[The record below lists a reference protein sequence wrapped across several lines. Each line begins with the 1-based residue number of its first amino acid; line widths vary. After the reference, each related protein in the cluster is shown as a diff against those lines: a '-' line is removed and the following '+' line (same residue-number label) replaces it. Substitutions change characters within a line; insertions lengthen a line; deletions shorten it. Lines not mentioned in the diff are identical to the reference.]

1 MDTSVLS
8 TYPSLFINEAFYA
21 YSILF
26 MITNNFYYSGIIH
39 FISPVPVRLFSLSF
53 IIASS
58 ILHAQSRDQDT
69 LSSVVQTVEI
79 IGRKSKDYTSDYS
92 FAATKI
98 AMRNKDLPLTLN
110 TVTKELITDR
120 QAFQLGDVMK
130 NVNGVSPSSYYNQYN
145 IRGIS
150 QNEEGQII
158 NGMRTRQYY
167 FLQPMTSNI
176 ERVEVFKGPASI
188 TMSSVDPGGTINMVT
203 KKPLSIPRHEVSLS
217 GGSFDTYRV
226 STDLTG
232 PLNKS
237 KTLLYRFNGAYQNAQ
252 SFRDH
257 VKNSGILISPSLT
270 FIPNEKTSVNVE
282 MIFNDL
288 YGNLDRGQP
297 IFGAVAGKTDLKST
311 PRTLNL
317 GAPDDFFKTRDLIIM
332 GSLTHHFNKFVSF
345 NASYMKQYWRENLQE
360 HRTTNSFVPD
370 MDNKPVSNLA
380 MMQFVQRKQKWAVD
394 NINAYFNFNFKTGS
408 VQHQGLIGYDSQ
420 IWEKRKGGQQN
431 AARGFLLKDGSVV
444 SSYNP
449 ANAANYQTVNYN
461 GILIPKPNVN
471 PFDLSPGATNHQGVD
486 FNILNIV
493 TPLPAALTTTH
504 AAYIQHLFTWKKFKI
519 LSGIRQE
526 WFQDTTNFKEPNKS
540 SFQNNK
546 LLYRFGIT
554 YSLTDNINVYG
565 TYLTGYQPQSNTV
578 TLMPNTSS
586 LTGPESAA
594 RFKPLTSDLKEIGV
608 KAKLFGKIAMNI
620 AVYEINQRNILINA
634 NNPAEPDELI
644 QRGAD
649 RSRGFEAEFTGHIL
663 PQWHVYGGY
672 SYIDAKIL
680 EDTNI
685 NLVGKRKENTSK
697 NSINLW
703 TRYNFSAIPAIK
715 DFGIGFGMLHQSSK
729 VPWFTRSFELPAYTT
744 MDAALYYAPAQSNF
758 QLALNINNIT
768 NKTYWI
774 GAQNYLRLFP
784 GAPINYVLTTTYKF

>member
-1 MDTSVLS
+1 
-8 TYPSLFINEAFYA
+8 
-21 YSILF
+21 
-26 MITNNFYYSGIIH
+26 MITSNFNYLGIIH
-39 FISPVPVRLFSLSF
+39 CISPNSAKLLSLSF
-53 IIASS
+53 VTASS
-58 ILHAQSRDQDT
+58 FLHAQSHSEDS
-69 LSSVVQTVEI
+69 LSTVVQTVEI

-98 AMRNKDLPLTLN
+98 AMKNKDLPLTLN

-130 NVNGVSPSSYYNQYN
+130 SVNGVSPSSYYNQYN

-176 ERVEVFKGPASI
+176 ERVEIFKGPASI

-203 KKPLSIPRHEVSLS
+203 KKPLPVSRHEITSS

-226 STDLTG
+226 TTDLTG

-237 KTLLYRFNGAYQNAQ
+237 RTLLYRFNGAYQNAR

-257 VKNSGILISPSLT
+257 VKNSGILLSPSIT
-270 FIPNEKTSVNVE
+270 FVPNEKTSVNVE

-297 IFGAVAGKTDLKST
+297 IFGAVAGKTDLNST

-317 GAPDDFFKTRDLIIM
+317 GAPDDFFKTRELIIM
-332 GSLTHHFNKFVSF
+332 GSAAHHFNEAISF

-360 HRTTNSFVPD
+360 HRTTNSFAPD
-370 MDNKPVSNLA
+370 MDNKPVSSLA
-380 MMQFVQRKQKWAVD
+380 MMQFVQRKQNWAVD
-394 NINAYFNFNFKTGS
+394 NINAYFNFKFKTGA
-408 VQHQGLIGYDSQ
+408 VLHQALIGYDSQ

-431 AARGFLLKDGSVV
+431 AARGFLLKNGSVAP
-444 SSYNP
+444 SYKP
-449 ANAANYQTVNYN
+449 ANAADYQTLSYN
-461 GILIPKPNVN
+461 GTLIPKPNVT
-471 PFDLSPGATNHQGVD
+471 PFDLNPGAENYQGND
-486 FNILNIV
+486 YNTLNVI
-493 TPLPAALTTTH
+493 TPLPSALTTTH
-504 AAYIQHLFTWKKFKI
+504 AAYIQYFFTWKKFKV

-526 WFQDTTNFKEPNKS
+526 WFQDITNFKESNES
-540 SFQNNK
+540 SFRNNK

-554 YSLTDNINVYG
+554 YSLTENINIYG
-565 TYLTGYQPQSNTV
+565 TYLTGFQPQSNTV
-578 TLMPNTSS
+578 TLMPNTSN
-586 LTGPESAA
+586 LTGTASAA
-594 RFKPLTSDLKEIGV
+594 RFKPLTSDLKELGM
-608 KAKLFGKIAMNI
+608 KAQLFGKISLNI

-634 NNPAEPDELI
+634 NNPSEPDELV

-649 RSRGFEAEFTGHIL
+649 RSRGFETEISGHLL
-663 PQWHVYGGY
+663 PQWHIYGGY

-680 EDTNI
+680 DDTHPD
-685 NLVGKRKENTSK
+685 LVGKRKENTSK
-697 NSINLW
+697 NSFNIW
-703 TRYNFSAIPAIK
+703 TRYNFSTIELIK
-715 DFGIGFGMLHQSSK
+715 DFGIGAGMLYQSSK
-729 VPWFTRSFELPAYTT
+729 VPWFTRSFELPSYTT
-744 MDAALYYAPAQSNF
+744 IDAALYYTPAKSV
-758 QLALNINNIT
+758 QLAFNLNNIT
-768 NKTYWI
+768 NKVYWI

-784 GAPINYVLTTTYKF
+784 GTPRNYLLTATYKF

>member
-1 MDTSVLS
+1 MK
-8 TYPSLFINEAFYA
+8 
-21 YSILF
+21 
-26 MITNNFYYSGIIH
+26 
-39 FISPVPVRLFSLSF
+39 LFSVSF
-53 IIASS
+53 ITASS
-58 ILHAQSRDQDT
+58 FLCAQSRSEDS
-69 LSSVVQTVEI
+69 LSTVVQTVEV

-98 AMRNKDLPLTLN
+98 AMKNKDLPLTLN

-203 KKPLSIPRHEVSLS
+203 KKPLSNPRHEISLS
-217 GGSFDTYRV
+217 GGSFETYRV
-226 STDLTG
+226 TTDLTG

-237 KTLLYRFNGAYQNAQ
+237 KTLLYRFNGAYQNAH

-257 VKNSGILISPSLT
+257 VKNSGILISPSIT
-270 FIPNEKTSVNVE
+270 FVPNEKTSVNVE

-297 IFGAVAGKTDLKST
+297 IFGAVAGKTDLYST
-311 PRTLNL
+311 PRSLNL
-317 GAPDDFFKTRDLIIM
+317 GAPDDFFKTRELIIM
-332 GSLTHHFNKFVSF
+332 GTVAHHFNQSISF

-370 MDNKPVSNLA
+370 MDNKSVSSLA
-380 MMQFVQRKQKWAVD
+380 MMQFVQRKQNWATD
-394 NINAYFNFNFKTGS
+394 NINAYFNFKFKTGA
-408 VQHQGLIGYDSQ
+408 VLHQALMGYDSQ

-431 AARGFLLKDGSVV
+431 AARGFLLKNGSVA

-449 ANAANYQTVNYN
+449 SKASEYQTVNYN
-461 GILIPKPNVN
+461 GTIIPKPNVT
-471 PFDLSPGATNHQGVD
+471 PFDLNPDAVNYQGTD
-486 FNILNIV
+486 FNTLNVI
-493 TPLPAALTTTH
+493 TPLPSALTTTH

-526 WFQDTTNFKEPNKS
+526 WFQDITNFKETNET
-540 SFQNNK
+540 SFTNNK

-554 YSLTDNINVYG
+554 YSVTDHINVYG

-578 TLMPNTSS
+578 TLMPNTSG
-586 LTGPESAA
+586 LTGSAA
-594 RFKPLTSDLKEIGV
+594 RLKPLTSDLKELGI
-608 KAKLFGKIAMNI
+608 KAQVFDRISMNL

-634 NNPAEPDELI
+634 NNPSEPDELV

-649 RSRGFEAEFTGHIL
+649 RSRGFEAEFSGHIL
-663 PQWHVYGGY
+663 PQWHIYGGY

-680 EDTNI
+680 DDTNLD
-685 NLVGKRKENTSK
+685 LVGKRKENTSK
-697 NSINLW
+697 NSVNIW
-703 TRYNFSAIPAIK
+703 TRYNFSTIEFLK
-715 DFGIGFGMLHQSSK
+715 DFGIGAGMLYQSSK
-729 VPWFTRSFELPAYTT
+729 IPWFTRSFELPAYTT
-744 MDAALYYAPAQSNF
+744 IDAALYYTPAKSV
-758 QLALNINNIT
+758 QLSFNLNNIT
-768 NKTYWI
+768 NKVYWI

-784 GAPINYVLTTTYKF
+784 GTPRNYLLTATYKF

>member
-1 MDTSVLS
+1 MGIFIARTS
-8 TYPSLFINEAFYA
+8 
-21 YSILF
+21 LF
-26 MITNNFYYSGIIH
+26 MITSNFNYWGIIPC
-39 FISPVPVRLFSLSF
+39 IPCNPVKLFSVSF
-53 IIASS
+53 ITASS
-58 ILHAQSRDQDT
+58 FLYAQSRTVDS
-69 LSSVVQTVEI
+69 LSTMVQTVEV
-79 IGRKSKDYTSDYS
+79 IGRKSKSYTSDYS
-92 FAATKI
+92 FAATKT
-98 AMRNKDLPLTLN
+98 AMKNRDIPLTLN

-167 FLQPMTSNI
+167 FLQPMTSNL

-203 KKPLSIPRHEVSLS
+203 KKPLPVSRHEISLS

-226 STDLTG
+226 TTDLTG

-257 VKNSGILISPSLT
+257 VKNSGILISPSIT

-297 IFGAVAGKTDLKST
+297 IFGAVAGKTDLYST

-317 GAPDDFFKTRDLIIM
+317 GAPDDFFKTRDLILM
-332 GSLTHHFNKFVSF
+332 GSLAHHFNRSVSF

-370 MDNKPVSNLA
+370 MNNQPVSSLA
-380 MMQFVQRKQKWAVD
+380 MMQFVQRKQNWAVD
-394 NINAYFNFNFKTGS
+394 NMNAYFNFNFKTGA
-408 VQHQGLIGYDSQ
+408 VEHQTLVGYDGQ
-420 IWEKRKGGQQN
+420 IWEKRSGGQQN
-431 AARGFLLKDGSVV
+431 AARGFLLKDGSVAP
-444 SSYNP
+444 SYKP
-449 ANAANYQTVNYN
+449 ANAADYETFNYN
-461 GILIPKPNVN
+461 GVVLPKPNVT
-471 PFDLSPGATNHQGVD
+471 PFDLNPVAANYQGAD
-486 FNILNIV
+486 FNTLNVV
-493 TPLPAALTTTH
+493 TSLPSALTATH

-526 WFQDTTNFKEPNKS
+526 WFQDTTHFKESNES
-540 SFQNNK
+540 SFRNNK

-554 YSLTDNINVYG
+554 YSLTDQINLYG

-578 TLMPNTSS
+578 TLMPNTSG
-586 LTGPESAA
+586 LTGSAA
-594 RFKPLTSDLKEIGV
+594 RFKPLTSDLKELGI
-608 KAKLFGKIAMNI
+608 KALLFGKISLNM

-649 RSRGFEAEFTGHIL
+649 RSRGFEAEFSGQIL
-663 PQWHVYGGY
+663 PQWHIYGGY

-680 EDTNI
+680 DDTHPDLI
-685 NLVGKRKENTSK
+685 GKRKENTSK
-697 NSINLW
+697 NSVNIW
-703 TRYNFSAIPAIK
+703 TRYNFSSIDFLK
-715 DFGIGFGMLHQSSK
+715 DFGIGAGMLYQSSK

-744 MDAALYYAPAQSNF
+744 IDAALYYSPAKSV
-758 QLALNINNIT
+758 QLAFNLNNIT
-768 NKTYWI
+768 NKIYWI

-784 GAPINYVLTTTYKF
+784 GTPRNYLLTATYKF

>member
-1 MDTSVLS
+1 MGTFTARTS
-8 TYPSLFINEAFYA
+8 
-21 YSILF
+21 LF
-26 MITNNFYYSGIIH
+26 MITSNFNYLGIFH
-39 FISPVPVRLFSLSF
+39 CISLNPVKLFSVSF
-53 IIASS
+53 IISASF
-58 ILHAQSRDQDT
+58 LHAQSSSEDS
-69 LSSVVQTVEI
+69 LSTVVQTVEV

-98 AMRNKDLPLTLN
+98 AMKNKELPLTLN

-120 QAFQLGDVMK
+120 QAFQLGEVMK

-203 KKPLSIPRHEVSLS
+203 KKPLSNPRHEISLS
-217 GGSFDTYRV
+217 GGSFETYRIT
-226 STDLTG
+226 TDLTG

-237 KTLLYRFNGAYQNAQ
+237 KTLLYRFNGAYQNAH

-257 VKNSGILISPSLT
+257 VKNSGILISPSIT
-270 FIPNEKTSVNVE
+270 FVPNEKTSVNVE

-288 YGNLDRGQP
+288 HGNLDRGQP
-297 IFGAVAGKTDLKST
+297 IFGAVAGKTDLYST
-311 PRTLNL
+311 PRSLNL
-317 GAPDDFFKTRDLIIM
+317 GASDDFFKTRELIIM
-332 GSLTHHFNKFVSF
+332 GTVAHHFNQSISF

-370 MDNKPVSNLA
+370 MDNKPVSSLA
-380 MMQFVQRKQKWAVD
+380 MMQFVQRKQNWATD
-394 NINAYFNFNFKTGS
+394 NINAYFNFKFKTGS
-408 VQHQGLIGYDSQ
+408 VLHQALIGYDNQ

-431 AARGFLLKDGSVV
+431 AARGFLLKNGSIA

-449 ANAANYQTVNYN
+449 LKASEYQTVNYN
-461 GILIPKPNVN
+461 GTIIPKPNVTS
-471 PFDLSPGATNHQGVD
+471 FDLNPGAANYQGAD
-486 FNILNIV
+486 FNTLNII
-493 TPLPAALTTTH
+493 TPLTSALTTTH
-504 AAYIQHLFTWKKFKI
+504 AAYFQHLFTWRKFTI

-526 WFQDTTNFKEPNKS
+526 WFQDITNFKETNET
-540 SFQNNK
+540 SFNNNK

-554 YSLTDNINVYG
+554 YRLTDNINVYG

-586 LTGPESAA
+586 LTGSAA
-594 RFKPLTSDLKEIGV
+594 RFKPLTSDLKELGI
-608 KAKLFGKIAMNI
+608 KAQLFGRISLNL
-620 AVYEINQRNILINA
+620 AVYEIYQRNILINA
-634 NNPAEPDELI
+634 NNPSEPDELV

-649 RSRGFEAEFTGHIL
+649 RSRGFEAEFSGHIL
-663 PQWHVYGGY
+663 PQWHIYGGY

-680 EDTNI
+680 DDTNSD
-685 NLVGKRKENTSK
+685 LVGKRKENTSK
-697 NSINLW
+697 NSVNIW
-703 TRYNFSAIPAIK
+703 TRYNFSTIEFLK
-715 DFGIGFGMLHQSSK
+715 DFGIGAGMLYQSSK

-744 MDAALYYAPAQSNF
+744 IDAALYYTPKKTV
-758 QLALNINNIT
+758 QLSFNLNNIT
-768 NKTYWI
+768 NKVYWI

-784 GAPINYVLTTTYKF
+784 GTPRNYLLTATYKF

>member
-1 MDTSVLS
+1 MGIFTARTS
-8 TYPSLFINEAFYA
+8 
-21 YSILF
+21 LF
-26 MITNNFYYSGIIH
+26 MITSNFNYSGIIH
-39 FISPVPVRLFSLSF
+39 CISPNSAKLLSLSF
-53 IIASS
+53 ITASS
-58 ILHAQSRDQDT
+58 FLYAQSRSEDS
-69 LSSVVQTVEI
+69 LSTVVQTVEI

-98 AMRNKDLPLTLN
+98 AMKNKDLPLTLN

-176 ERVEVFKGPASI
+176 ERVEIFKGPASI

-203 KKPLSIPRHEVSLS
+203 KKPLSTSRHEISSS

-226 STDLTG
+226 TTDLTG

-257 VKNSGILISPSLT
+257 VKNSGVLISPSIT
-270 FIPNEKTSVNVE
+270 FVPNEKTSVNVE

-297 IFGAVAGKTDLKST
+297 IFGAVAGKTDLYST
-311 PRTLNL
+311 PRSLNL
-317 GAPDDFFKTRDLIIM
+317 GAPDDFFKTRELILM
-332 GSLTHHFNKFVSF
+332 GSVAHHFNPFISF
-345 NASYMKQYWRENLQE
+345 NASYMKQYWKENLQE
-360 HRTTNSFVPD
+360 HRTTNSFAPD
-370 MDNKPVSNLA
+370 MDNKPVSSLA
-380 MMQFVQRKQKWAVD
+380 MMQFVQRKQNWATD
-394 NINAYFNFNFKTGS
+394 NINAYFNFKFKTGA
-408 VQHQGLIGYDSQ
+408 VQHQALIGYDSQ

-431 AARGFLLKDGSVV
+431 AARGFLLKNGSVV
-444 SSYNP
+444 ASYKP
-449 ANAANYQTVNYN
+449 ANAADYQTINYN
-461 GILIPKPNVN
+461 GTLIPKPNVT
-471 PFDLSPGATNHQGVD
+471 PFDLNPGAENYQGTN
-486 FNILNIV
+486 FNTLNVI
-493 TPLPAALTTTH
+493 TALPSALTTTH
-504 AAYIQHLFTWKKFKI
+504 AAYIQHFFTWKKFKI

-526 WFQDTTNFKEPNKS
+526 WFQDTTNFKESNES
-540 SFQNNK
+540 SFRNNK

-554 YSLTDNINVYG
+554 YSLTDDINLYS
-565 TYLTGYQPQSNTV
+565 TYLTGFQPQSNTV

-586 LTGPESAA
+586 LTGSESAA
-594 RFKPLTSDLKEIGV
+594 RFKPLTSDLKELGI
-608 KAKLFGKIAMNI
+608 KAQLFGKISLNL

-634 NNPAEPDELI
+634 NNPSEPDELV

-649 RSRGFEAEFTGHIL
+649 RSRGFEADFSGHIL
-663 PQWHVYGGY
+663 PQWHIYGGY

-680 EDTNI
+680 DDTNSD
-685 NLVGKRKENTSK
+685 LVGKRKENTSK
-697 NSINLW
+697 NSVNIW
-703 TRYNFSAIPAIK
+703 TRYNFSNIEFIK
-715 DFGIGFGMLHQSSK
+715 DFGIGAGMLYQSSK

-744 MDAALYYAPAQSNF
+744 IDAALYYTPAKSV
-758 QLALNINNIT
+758 QLSFNLNNIT
-768 NKTYWI
+768 NKVYWI

-784 GAPINYVLTTTYKF
+784 GTPRNYLLTATYKF

>member
-1 MDTSVLS
+1 
-8 TYPSLFINEAFYA
+8 
-21 YSILF
+21 
-26 MITNNFYYSGIIH
+26 MITNNFYYQGIIH
-39 FISPVPVRLFSLSF
+39 FIPQSPVRLFSVAFVTVSTVF
-53 IIASS
+53 HS
-58 ILHAQSRDQDT
+58 QSRHPDT
-69 LSSVVQTVEI
+69 LSTAVQTVEI

-98 AMRNKDLPLTLN
+98 AMKNKDLPLSLN

-188 TMSSVDPGGTINMVT
+188 TMSSADPGGTINMVT
-203 KKPLSIPRHEVSLS
+203 KKPLSVSRHEISLS
-217 GGSFDTYRV
+217 GGSYDTFRIAA
-226 STDLTG
+226 DLTG

-252 SFRDH
+252 SFREH
-257 VKNSGILISPSLT
+257 VKNSGILFSPSVT
-270 FIPNEKTSVNVE
+270 FVPNEKTSVNVE

-297 IFGAVAGKTDLKST
+297 IFGAVAGKTDLNST

-317 GAPDDFFKTRDLIIM
+317 GAPDDFFKTRDLMIM
-332 GSLTHHFNKFVSF
+332 GSIAHHFNRSVSF

-370 MDNKPVSNLA
+370 MNNKPISNLA

-394 NINAYFNFNFKTGS
+394 NVNAYFNFTFKTGP
-408 VQHQGLIGYDSQ
+408 VHHQALIGYDSQ

-449 ANAANYQTVNYN
+449 AKAADYQTVNYN
-461 GILIPKPNVN
+461 GILLPKPNVD
-471 PFDLSPGATNHQGVD
+471 PFDLTPGAENHQGAD
-486 FNILNIV
+486 FNTINI
-493 TPLPAALTTTH
+493 TTALPSALTTTH
-504 AAYIQHLFTWKKFKI
+504 AAYIQHLLTWKKFKI
-519 LSGIRQE
+519 LSGIREE
-526 WFQDTTNFKEPNKS
+526 WFQDTTNFRENNES
-540 SFQNNK
+540 SFKNNK

-554 YSLTDNINVYG
+554 YSLTDHLNLYG

-586 LTGPESAA
+586 LSGSESAA
-594 RFKPLTSDLKEIGV
+594 RFKPLTSDLKELGI
-608 KAKLFGKIAMNI
+608 KAQLSGKISLNI

-634 NNPAEPDELI
+634 NNPSEPDEFV

-649 RSRGFEAEFTGHIL
+649 RSRGFEAELTGYIL
-663 PQWHVYGGY
+663 PQWHIYGGY
-672 SYIDAKIL
+672 SCIDAKIL
-680 EDTNI
+680 DDTNPD
-685 NLVGKRKENTSK
+685 LVGKRKENTSK
-697 NSINLW
+697 HSVNVW
-703 TRYNFSAIPAIK
+703 TRYNFSAINAVK
-715 DFGIGFGMLHQSSK
+715 DFGVGIGVLYQSSK
-729 VPWFTRSFELPAYTT
+729 VPWFTRSFEIPAYTT
-744 MDAALYYAPAQSNF
+744 IDAAIYYSPPSSHI
-758 QLALNINNIT
+758 QLSFNLNNIT
-768 NKTYWI
+768 NRVYWI

-784 GAPINYVLTTTYKF
+784 GAPRNYLLTATYKF

>member
-1 MDTSVLS
+1 
-8 TYPSLFINEAFYA
+8 
-21 YSILF
+21 
-26 MITNNFYYSGIIH
+26 MITNNFYYQGIIH
-39 FISPVPVRLFSLSF
+39 FIPQSPVRLFSVAFVTVSTVF
-53 IIASS
+53 HS
-58 ILHAQSRDQDT
+58 QSRHPDT
-69 LSSVVQTVEI
+69 LSTAVQTVEI

-98 AMRNKDLPLTLN
+98 AMKNKDLPLSLN

-188 TMSSVDPGGTINMVT
+188 TMSSADPGGTINMVT
-203 KKPLSIPRHEVSLS
+203 KKPLSVSRHEISLS
-217 GGSFDTYRV
+217 GGSYDTFRV
-226 STDLTG
+226 AADLTG

-252 SFRDH
+252 SFREH
-257 VKNSGILISPSLT
+257 VKNSGILFSPSVT
-270 FIPNEKTSVNVE
+270 FVPNEKTSVNVE

-297 IFGAVAGKTDLKST
+297 IFGAVAGKTDLNST

-317 GAPDDFFKTRDLIIM
+317 GAPDDFFKTRDLMIM
-332 GSLTHHFNKFVSF
+332 GSVAHHFNRSVSF

-370 MDNKPVSNLA
+370 MNNKPISNLA

-394 NINAYFNFNFKTGS
+394 NINAYFNFTFKTGP
-408 VQHQGLIGYDSQ
+408 VHHQALIGYDSQ

-449 ANAANYQTVNYN
+449 AKAADYQTVNYN
-461 GILIPKPNVN
+461 GILLPKPNVD
-471 PFDLSPGATNHQGVD
+471 PFDLTPGAENHQGAD
-486 FNILNIV
+486 FNTINI
-493 TPLPAALTTTH
+493 TTALPSALTTTH
-504 AAYIQHLFTWKKFKI
+504 AAYIQHLLTWKKFKI
-519 LSGIRQE
+519 LSGIREE
-526 WFQDTTNFKEPNKS
+526 WFQDTTNFRENNES
-540 SFQNNK
+540 SFKNKK

-554 YSLTDNINVYG
+554 YSLTDHLNLYG

-586 LTGPESAA
+586 LSGSESAA
-594 RFKPLTSDLKEIGV
+594 RFKPLTSDLKELGI
-608 KAKLFGKIAMNI
+608 KAQLSGKISLNI

-634 NNPAEPDELI
+634 NNPSEPDELV

-649 RSRGFEAEFTGHIL
+649 RSRGFEAELTGYIL
-663 PQWHVYGGY
+663 PQWHIYGGY
-672 SYIDAKIL
+672 SCIDAKIL
-680 EDTNI
+680 DDTNPD
-685 NLVGKRKENTSK
+685 LVGKRKENTSK
-697 NSINLW
+697 HSVNVW
-703 TRYNFSAIPAIK
+703 TRYNFSAINAVK
-715 DFGIGFGMLHQSSK
+715 DFGVGIGVLYQSSK
-729 VPWFTRSFELPAYTT
+729 VPWFTRSFEIPAYTT
-744 MDAALYYAPAQSNF
+744 IDAAIYYSPPSSHI
-758 QLALNINNIT
+758 QLSFNLNNIT
-768 NKTYWI
+768 NRVYWI

-784 GAPINYVLTTTYKF
+784 GAPRNYLLTATYKF

>member
-1 MDTSVLS
+1 
-8 TYPSLFINEAFYA
+8 
-21 YSILF
+21 
-26 MITNNFYYSGIIH
+26 MITNNFYYQGIIH
-39 FISPVPVRLFSLSF
+39 FIPQSPVRLFSVVFVTVSTVF
-53 IIASS
+53 HS
-58 ILHAQSRDQDT
+58 QSRHPDT
-69 LSSVVQTVEI
+69 LSTAVQTVEI

-98 AMRNKDLPLTLN
+98 AMKNKDLPLSLN

-188 TMSSVDPGGTINMVT
+188 TMSSTDPGGTINMVT
-203 KKPLSIPRHEVSLS
+203 KKPLSVSRHEISLS
-217 GGSFDTYRV
+217 GGSYDTFRIAA
-226 STDLTG
+226 DLTG

-252 SFRDH
+252 SFREH
-257 VKNSGILISPSLT
+257 VKNSGILFSPSVT
-270 FIPNEKTSVNVE
+270 FVPNEKTSVNVE

-297 IFGAVAGKTDLKST
+297 IFGAVAGKTDLNST

-317 GAPDDFFKTRDLIIM
+317 GAPDDFFKTRDLMIM
-332 GSLTHHFNKFVSF
+332 GSVAHHFNRSVSF

-370 MDNKPVSNLA
+370 MNNKPISNLA

-394 NINAYFNFNFKTGS
+394 NINAYFNFTFKTGP
-408 VQHQGLIGYDSQ
+408 VHHQALIGYDSQ

-449 ANAANYQTVNYN
+449 AKAADYQTVNYN
-461 GILIPKPNVN
+461 GILLPKPNVD
-471 PFDLSPGATNHQGVD
+471 PFDLTPGAENHQGAD
-486 FNILNIV
+486 FNTINI
-493 TPLPAALTTTH
+493 TTALPSALTTTH
-504 AAYIQHLFTWKKFKI
+504 AAYIQHLLTWKKFKI
-519 LSGIRQE
+519 LSGIREE
-526 WFQDTTNFKEPNKS
+526 WFQDTTNFRENNES
-540 SFQNNK
+540 SFKNNK

-554 YSLTDNINVYG
+554 YSLTDHLNLYG

-586 LTGPESAA
+586 LSGSESAA
-594 RFKPLTSDLKEIGV
+594 RFKPLTSDLKELGI
-608 KAKLFGKIAMNI
+608 KAQLSGKI
-620 AVYEINQRNILINA
+620 
-634 NNPAEPDELI
+634 
-644 QRGAD
+644 
-649 RSRGFEAEFTGHIL
+649 
-663 PQWHVYGGY
+663 
-672 SYIDAKIL
+672 
-680 EDTNI
+680 
-685 NLVGKRKENTSK
+685 
-697 NSINLW
+697 
-703 TRYNFSAIPAIK
+703 
-715 DFGIGFGMLHQSSK
+715 
-729 VPWFTRSFELPAYTT
+729 
-744 MDAALYYAPAQSNF
+744 
-758 QLALNINNIT
+758 
-768 NKTYWI
+768 
-774 GAQNYLRLFP
+774 
-784 GAPINYVLTTTYKF
+784 

>member
-1 MDTSVLS
+1 MGIFTARTS
-8 TYPSLFINEAFYA
+8 
-21 YSILF
+21 LF
-26 MITNNFYYSGIIH
+26 MITSNFNYSGIIH
-39 FISPVPVRLFSLSF
+39 CISPNSAKLLSLSF
-53 IIASS
+53 ITASS
-58 ILHAQSRDQDT
+58 FLYAQSRSEDS
-69 LSSVVQTVEI
+69 LSTVVQTVEI

-98 AMRNKDLPLTLN
+98 AMKNKDLPLTLN

-176 ERVEVFKGPASI
+176 ERVEIFKGPASI

-203 KKPLSIPRHEVSLS
+203 KKPLSTSRHEISSS

-226 STDLTG
+226 TTDLTG

-257 VKNSGILISPSLT
+257 VKNSGVLISPSIT
-270 FIPNEKTSVNVE
+270 FVPNEKTSVNVE

-297 IFGAVAGKTDLKST
+297 IFGAVAGKTDLYST
-311 PRTLNL
+311 PRSLNL
-317 GAPDDFFKTRDLIIM
+317 GAPDDFFKTRELILM
-332 GSLTHHFNKFVSF
+332 GSVAHHFNPFISF
-345 NASYMKQYWRENLQE
+345 NASYMKQYWKENLQE
-360 HRTTNSFVPD
+360 HRTTNSFAPD
-370 MDNKPVSNLA
+370 MDNKPVSSLA
-380 MMQFVQRKQKWAVD
+380 MMQFVQRKQNWATD
-394 NINAYFNFNFKTGS
+394 NINAYFNFKFKTGAI
-408 VQHQGLIGYDSQ
+408 QHQALIGYDSQ

-431 AARGFLLKDGSVV
+431 AARGFLLKNGSVV
-444 SSYNP
+444 ASYKP
-449 ANAANYQTVNYN
+449 ANAADYQTINYN
-461 GILIPKPNVN
+461 GTLIPKPNVT
-471 PFDLSPGATNHQGVD
+471 PFDLNPGAENYQGTN
-486 FNILNIV
+486 FNTLNVI
-493 TPLPAALTTTH
+493 TALPSALTTTH
-504 AAYIQHLFTWKKFKI
+504 AAYIQHFFTWKKFKI

-526 WFQDTTNFKEPNKS
+526 WFQDTTNFKESNES
-540 SFQNNK
+540 SFRNNK

-554 YSLTDNINVYG
+554 YSLTDDINLYG
-565 TYLTGYQPQSNTV
+565 TYLTGFQPQSNTV

-586 LTGPESAA
+586 LTGSESAA
-594 RFKPLTSDLKEIGV
+594 RFKPLTSDLKELGI
-608 KAKLFGKIAMNI
+608 KTQLFGKISLNL

-634 NNPAEPDELI
+634 NNPSEPDELV

-649 RSRGFEAEFTGHIL
+649 RSRGFEADFSGHIL
-663 PQWHVYGGY
+663 PQWHIYGGY

-680 EDTNI
+680 DDTNPD
-685 NLVGKRKENTSK
+685 LVGKRKENTSK
-697 NSINLW
+697 NSVNIW
-703 TRYNFSAIPAIK
+703 TRYNFSNIEFIK
-715 DFGIGFGMLHQSSK
+715 DFGIGAGMLYQSSK

-744 MDAALYYAPAQSNF
+744 IDAALYYTPAKSV
-758 QLALNINNIT
+758 QLSFNLNNIT
-768 NKTYWI
+768 NKVYWI

-784 GAPINYVLTTTYKF
+784 GTPRNYLLTATYKF

>member
-1 MDTSVLS
+1 
-8 TYPSLFINEAFYA
+8 
-21 YSILF
+21 
-26 MITNNFYYSGIIH
+26 MITNNFYYQGIIH
-39 FISPVPVRLFSLSF
+39 FIPQSPVRLFSVAFVTVSTVF
-53 IIASS
+53 HS
-58 ILHAQSRDQDT
+58 QSRHPDT
-69 LSSVVQTVEI
+69 LSTAVQTVEI

-98 AMRNKDLPLTLN
+98 AMKNKDLPLSLN

-188 TMSSVDPGGTINMVT
+188 TMSSADPGGTINMVT
-203 KKPLSIPRHEVSLS
+203 KKPLSVSRHEISLS
-217 GGSFDTYRV
+217 GGSYDTFRIAA
-226 STDLTG
+226 DLTG

-252 SFRDH
+252 SFREH
-257 VKNSGILISPSLT
+257 VKNSGILFSPSVT
-270 FIPNEKTSVNVE
+270 FVPNEKTSVNVE

-297 IFGAVAGKTDLKST
+297 IFGAVAGKTDLNST

-317 GAPDDFFKTRDLIIM
+317 GAPDDFFKTRDLMIM
-332 GSLTHHFNKFVSF
+332 GSVAHHFNRSVSF

-370 MDNKPVSNLA
+370 MNNKPISNLA

-394 NINAYFNFNFKTGS
+394 NINAYFNFTFKTGP
-408 VQHQGLIGYDSQ
+408 VHHQALIGYDNQ

-449 ANAANYQTVNYN
+449 AKAADYQTVNYN
-461 GILIPKPNVN
+461 GILLPKPNVD
-471 PFDLSPGATNHQGVD
+471 PFDLTPGAENHQGAD
-486 FNILNIV
+486 FNTINI
-493 TPLPAALTTTH
+493 TTALPSALTTTH
-504 AAYIQHLFTWKKFKI
+504 AAYIQHLLTWKKFKI
-519 LSGIRQE
+519 LSGIREE
-526 WFQDTTNFKEPNKS
+526 WFQDTTNFRENNES
-540 SFQNNK
+540 SFKNNK

-554 YSLTDNINVYG
+554 YSLTDHLNLYG

-586 LTGPESAA
+586 LSGSESAA
-594 RFKPLTSDLKEIGV
+594 RFKPLTSDLKELGI
-608 KAKLFGKIAMNI
+608 KAQLSGKISLNI

-634 NNPAEPDELI
+634 NNPSEPDELV

-649 RSRGFEAEFTGHIL
+649 RSRGFEAELTGYIL
-663 PQWHVYGGY
+663 PQWHIYGGY
-672 SYIDAKIL
+672 SCIDAKIL
-680 EDTNI
+680 DDTNPD
-685 NLVGKRKENTSK
+685 LVGKRKENTSK
-697 NSINLW
+697 HSVNVW
-703 TRYNFSAIPAIK
+703 TRYNFSAINAVK
-715 DFGIGFGMLHQSSK
+715 DFGVGIGVLYQSSK
-729 VPWFTRSFELPAYTT
+729 VPWFTRSFEIPAYTT
-744 MDAALYYAPAQSNF
+744 IDAAIYYSPPSSHI
-758 QLALNINNIT
+758 QLSFNLNNIT
-768 NKTYWI
+768 NRVYWI

-784 GAPINYVLTTTYKF
+784 GAPRNYLLTATYKF

>member
-1 MDTSVLS
+1 MK
-8 TYPSLFINEAFYA
+8 
-21 YSILF
+21 
-26 MITNNFYYSGIIH
+26 
-39 FISPVPVRLFSLSF
+39 LFSLSF
-53 IIASS
+53 ITASS
-58 ILHAQSRDQDT
+58 FLYAQSHSEDS
-69 LSSVVQTVEI
+69 LSTVVQTVEV

-92 FAATKI
+92 FAATKV
-98 AMRNKDLPLTLN
+98 AMKNKDLPLTLN

-203 KKPLSIPRHEVSLS
+203 KKPLSNPRHEISLS
-217 GGSFDTYRV
+217 GGSFETYRV
-226 STDLTG
+226 TTDLTG

-237 KTLLYRFNGAYQNAQ
+237 KTLLFRFNGAYQNAH
-252 SFRDH
+252 SFREH
-257 VKNSGILISPSLT
+257 VKNSGILISPSIT
-270 FIPNEKTSVNVE
+270 FVPNEKTSVNIE

-297 IFGAVAGKTDLKST
+297 IFGAVAGKTDLYST
-311 PRTLNL
+311 PRSLNL
-317 GAPDDFFKTRDLIIM
+317 GAPDDFFKTRELIVM
-332 GSLTHHFNKFVSF
+332 GTVAHHFNQSISF

-370 MDNKPVSNLA
+370 MDNKSVSSLA
-380 MMQFVQRKQKWAVD
+380 MMQFVQRKQNLATD
-394 NINAYFNFNFKTGS
+394 NINAYFNFKFKTGA
-408 VQHQGLIGYDSQ
+408 VQHQALIGYDSQ

-431 AARGFLLKDGSVV
+431 AARGFLLKNGSVA

-449 ANAANYQTVNYN
+449 SKASDYQTVNYN
-461 GILIPKPNVN
+461 GTIIPKPNVT
-471 PFDLSPGATNHQGVD
+471 PFDLNPEAVNYQGAD
-486 FNILNIV
+486 FNTLNVI
-493 TPLPAALTTTH
+493 TPLPSALTTTH

-519 LSGIRQE
+519 LTGIRQE
-526 WFQDTTNFKEPNKS
+526 WFQDITNFKEANET
-540 SFQNNK
+540 FFNNNK

-554 YSLTDNINVYG
+554 YSIMDHINIYG

-578 TLMPNTSS
+578 TLMPNISS
-586 LTGPESAA
+586 LTGSAA
-594 RFKPLTSDLKEIGV
+594 RFKPLTSDLKELGI
-608 KAKLFGKIAMNI
+608 KAQLFGRISLNL
-620 AVYEINQRNILINA
+620 AVYEINQKNILINA
-634 NNPAEPDELI
+634 NNPSEPDELV

-649 RSRGFEAEFTGHIL
+649 RSRGFEAEFSGHIL
-663 PQWHVYGGY
+663 PQWHIYGGY
-672 SYIDAKIL
+672 SYIDAKIM
-680 EDTNI
+680 DDSNPDVI
-685 NLVGKRKENTSK
+685 GKRKENTSK
-697 NSINLW
+697 NSVNIW
-703 TRYNFSAIPAIK
+703 TRYNFSTIEFLK
-715 DFGIGFGMLHQSSK
+715 DFGIGAGILYQSSK

-744 MDAALYYAPAQSNF
+744 IDAALYYTPAKTI
-758 QLALNINNIT
+758 QLSFNLNNIT
-768 NKTYWI
+768 NKVYWI

-784 GAPINYVLTTTYKF
+784 GTPRNYLLTATYKF

>member
-1 MDTSVLS
+1 
-8 TYPSLFINEAFYA
+8 
-21 YSILF
+21 
-26 MITNNFYYSGIIH
+26 MITSNFNYPGIIH
-39 FISPVPVRLFSLSF
+39 CIPCKQVKLLSVSFITASSFFYAQSNPEDSLST
-53 IIASS
+53 I
-58 ILHAQSRDQDT
+58 
-69 LSSVVQTVEI
+69 VQTVEI

-98 AMRNKDLPLTLN
+98 AMKNKDLPLTLN
-110 TVTKELITDR
+110 TITKELITDR

-176 ERVEVFKGPASI
+176 ERVEIFKGPASI

-203 KKPLSIPRHEVSLS
+203 KKPLPFSRHEITSS

-226 STDLTG
+226 TTDLTG

-297 IFGAVAGKTDLKST
+297 IFGAVAGKTDLYST

-317 GAPDDFFKTRDLIIM
+317 GAPDDFFKTRELILM
-332 GSLTHHFNKFVSF
+332 GSVAHHFNRSISF

-370 MDNKPVSNLA
+370 MDNKPVSRLA
-380 MMQFVQRKQKWAVD
+380 MMQFIQRRQNWATD
-394 NINAYFNFNFKTGS
+394 NVNAYFNFKFKTGA
-408 VQHQGLIGYDSQ
+408 VEHQVLTGYDGQ

-431 AARGFLLKDGSVV
+431 AARGFLLKNGTVV

-449 ANAANYQTVNYN
+449 AKASDYQTASYN
-461 GILIPKPNVN
+461 GITIPKPNVT
-471 PFDLSPGATNHQGVD
+471 PFDLNPGAENYQGSD
-486 FNILNIV
+486 FNTLNVIS
-493 TPLPAALTTTH
+493 PLPSALTTTH
-504 AAYIQHLFTWKKFKI
+504 AAYVQHLFTWKKFNI

-526 WFQDTTNFKEPNKS
+526 WFQDITNFKEANES
-540 SFQNNK
+540 SFKNNR

-554 YSLTDNINVYG
+554 YSITDNINFYG

-578 TLMPNTSS
+578 TLMPNTSA
-586 LTGPESAA
+586 LAGSAA
-594 RFKPLTSDLKEIGV
+594 RFKPLTSDLKELGI
-608 KAKLFGKIAMNI
+608 KAQLFSRISMNL
-620 AVYEINQRNILINA
+620 AVYEINQRNIIINA
-634 NNPAEPDELI
+634 NNPSEPDELI

-649 RSRGFEAEFTGHIL
+649 RSRGFEAEFSGHIF
-663 PQWHVYGGY
+663 PQWHIYGGY

-680 EDTNI
+680 DDTNLDLI
-685 NLVGKRKENTSK
+685 GKRKENTSK
-697 NSINLW
+697 NSVNIW
-703 TRYNFSAIPAIK
+703 TRYNFSNIELIK
-715 DFGIGFGMLHQSSK
+715 DFGIGAGMLYQSSK

-744 MDAALYYAPAQSNF
+744 IDAALYYSPAKTV
-758 QLALNINNIT
+758 QLAFNLNNIT
-768 NKTYWI
+768 NKVYWI

-784 GAPINYVLTTTYKF
+784 GAPRNYLLTATYKF

>member
-1 MDTSVLS
+1 
-8 TYPSLFINEAFYA
+8 
-21 YSILF
+21 
-26 MITNNFYYSGIIH
+26 MITSNFNYSGIIH
-39 FISPVPVRLFSLSF
+39 CISPNSAKLLSLSF
-53 IIASS
+53 ITASS
-58 ILHAQSRDQDT
+58 FLYAQSRSEDS
-69 LSSVVQTVEI
+69 LSTVVQTVEI

-98 AMRNKDLPLTLN
+98 AMKNKDLPLTLN

-176 ERVEVFKGPASI
+176 ERVEIFKGPASI

-203 KKPLSIPRHEVSLS
+203 KKPLSTSRHEISSS

-226 STDLTG
+226 TTDLTG

-257 VKNSGILISPSLT
+257 VKNSGVLISPSIT
-270 FIPNEKTSVNVE
+270 FVPNEKTSVNVE

-297 IFGAVAGKTDLKST
+297 IFGAVAGKTDLYST
-311 PRTLNL
+311 PRSLNL
-317 GAPDDFFKTRDLIIM
+317 GAPDDFFKTRELILM
-332 GSLTHHFNKFVSF
+332 GSVAHHFNPFISF
-345 NASYMKQYWRENLQE
+345 NASYMKQYWKENLQE
-360 HRTTNSFVPD
+360 HRTTNSFAPD
-370 MDNKPVSNLA
+370 MDNKPVSSLA
-380 MMQFVQRKQKWAVD
+380 MMQFVQRKQNWATD
-394 NINAYFNFNFKTGS
+394 NINAYFNFKFKTGA
-408 VQHQGLIGYDSQ
+408 VQHQALIGYDSQ

-431 AARGFLLKDGSVV
+431 AARGFLLKNGSVV
-444 SSYNP
+444 ASYKP
-449 ANAANYQTVNYN
+449 ANAADYQTINYN
-461 GILIPKPNVN
+461 GTLIPKPNVT
-471 PFDLSPGATNHQGVD
+471 PFDLNPGAENYQGTN
-486 FNILNIV
+486 FNTLNVI
-493 TPLPAALTTTH
+493 TALPSALTTTH
-504 AAYIQHLFTWKKFKI
+504 AAYIQHFFTWKKFKI

-526 WFQDTTNFKEPNKS
+526 WFQDTTNFKESNES
-540 SFQNNK
+540 SFRNNK

-554 YSLTDNINVYG
+554 YSLTDDINLYS
-565 TYLTGYQPQSNTV
+565 TYLTGFQPQSNTV

-586 LTGPESAA
+586 LTGSESAA
-594 RFKPLTSDLKEIGV
+594 RFKPLTSDLKELGI
-608 KAKLFGKIAMNI
+608 KAQLFGKISLNL

-634 NNPAEPDELI
+634 NNPSEPDELV

-649 RSRGFEAEFTGHIL
+649 RSRGFEADFSGHIL
-663 PQWHVYGGY
+663 PQWHIYGGY

-680 EDTNI
+680 DDTNSD
-685 NLVGKRKENTSK
+685 LVGKRKENTSK
-697 NSINLW
+697 NSVNIW
-703 TRYNFSAIPAIK
+703 TRYNFSNIEFIK
-715 DFGIGFGMLHQSSK
+715 DFGIGAGMLYQSSK

-744 MDAALYYAPAQSNF
+744 IDAALYYTPAKSV
-758 QLALNINNIT
+758 QLSFNLNNIT
-768 NKTYWI
+768 NKVYWI

-784 GAPINYVLTTTYKF
+784 GTPRNYLLTATYKF

>member
-1 MDTSVLS
+1 
-8 TYPSLFINEAFYA
+8 
-21 YSILF
+21 
-26 MITNNFYYSGIIH
+26 MITSNFNYSGIIH
-39 FISPVPVRLFSLSF
+39 CISPNPVKLFSVSF
-53 IIASS
+53 ITASS
-58 ILHAQSRDQDT
+58 FLYAQSRAEDS
-69 LSSVVQTVEI
+69 LSTEVQTVEV

-98 AMRNKDLPLTLN
+98 AMKNKDLPLTLN
-110 TVTKELITDR
+110 TITKELITDR
-120 QAFQLGDVMK
+120 QAFQLGEVMK

-203 KKPLSIPRHEVSLS
+203 KKPLSNPRHEISLS
-217 GGSFDTYRV
+217 GGSFETYRV
-226 STDLTG
+226 TTDLTG

-237 KTLLYRFNGAYQNAQ
+237 KTLLYRFNGAYQNAH

-257 VKNSGILISPSLT
+257 IQNSGMLISPSIT
-270 FIPNEKTSVNVE
+270 FVPNEKTSVNVE

-297 IFGAVAGKTDLKST
+297 IFGAVAGKTDLYST

-317 GAPDDFFKTRDLIIM
+317 GAPDDFFKTREFIVM
-332 GSLTHHFNKFVSF
+332 GTVAHHFNPSISF

-370 MDNKPVSNLA
+370 IDNKPVSSLA
-380 MMQFVQRKQKWAVD
+380 MMQFVQRKQNWATD
-394 NINAYFNFNFKTGS
+394 NINAYFNFKFKTGS
-408 VQHQGLIGYDSQ
+408 VRHQALIGYDSQ
-420 IWEKRKGGQQN
+420 IWEKRQGGQQN
-431 AARGFLLKDGSVV
+431 AARGFIVKNGSIA

-449 ANAANYQTVNYN
+449 AKASEYETINYN
-461 GILIPKPNVN
+461 GMIIPRPNVT
-471 PFDLSPGATNHQGVD
+471 PFDLNPGAKNYQGTD
-486 FNILNIV
+486 FNTLNVV
-493 TPLPAALTTTH
+493 TPLPTALTTTH
-504 AAYIQHLFTWKKFKI
+504 AAYIQHLFSWKKFKI

-526 WFQDTTNFKEPNKS
+526 WFQDVTNFKETHES
-540 SFQNNK
+540 SFKNNK

-554 YSLTDNINVYG
+554 YSVTDHINLYG

-586 LTGPESAA
+586 LTGPAA
-594 RFKPLTSDLKEIGV
+594 RFKPLTSDLKELGI
-608 KAKLFGKIAMNI
+608 KAQLFGRMSLNLA
-620 AVYEINQRNILINA
+620 AYEIHQRNIIINA
-634 NNPAEPDELI
+634 NNPSEPDELT

-649 RSRGFEAEFTGHIL
+649 RSRGFEAEFSGHIL
-663 PQWHVYGGY
+663 PQWHIYGGY
-672 SYIDAKIL
+672 SYIDAEIL
-680 EDTNI
+680 EDSNRDLI
-685 NLVGKRKENTSK
+685 GKRKENTSK
-697 NSINLW
+697 NSVTIW
-703 TRYNFSAIPAIK
+703 TRYNFSSIEFLK
-715 DFGIGFGMLHQSSK
+715 DFGIGAGMAYQSSK

-744 MDAALYYAPAQSNF
+744 IDAALYFTPANTV
-758 QLALNINNIT
+758 QLSFNLNNIT
-768 NKTYWI
+768 NKVYWI

-784 GAPINYVLTTTYKF
+784 GTPRNYLLTATYKF

>member
-1 MDTSVLS
+1 MGIFTARTS
-8 TYPSLFINEAFYA
+8 
-21 YSILF
+21 LF
-26 MITNNFYYSGIIH
+26 MITSNFNYSGIIH
-39 FISPVPVRLFSLSF
+39 CISPNSAKLLSLSF
-53 IIASS
+53 ITASS
-58 ILHAQSRDQDT
+58 FLYAQSRSEDS
-69 LSSVVQTVEI
+69 LSTVVQTVEI

-98 AMRNKDLPLTLN
+98 AMKNKDLPLTLN

-176 ERVEVFKGPASI
+176 ERVEIFKGPASI

-203 KKPLSIPRHEVSLS
+203 KKPLSTSRHEISSS

-226 STDLTG
+226 TTDLTG

-257 VKNSGILISPSLT
+257 VKNSGVLISPSIT
-270 FIPNEKTSVNVE
+270 FVPNEKTSVNVE

-297 IFGAVAGKTDLKST
+297 IFGAVAGKTDLYST
-311 PRTLNL
+311 PRSLNL
-317 GAPDDFFKTRDLIIM
+317 GAPDDFFKTRELILM
-332 GSLTHHFNKFVSF
+332 GSVAHHFNPFISF
-345 NASYMKQYWRENLQE
+345 NASYMKQYWKENLQE
-360 HRTTNSFVPD
+360 HRTTNSFAPD
-370 MDNKPVSNLA
+370 MDNKPVSSLA
-380 MMQFVQRKQKWAVD
+380 MMQFVQRKQNWATD
-394 NINAYFNFNFKTGS
+394 NINAYFNFKFKTGA
-408 VQHQGLIGYDSQ
+408 VQHQALIGYDSQ

-431 AARGFLLKDGSVV
+431 AARGFLLKNGSVV
-444 SSYNP
+444 ASYKP
-449 ANAANYQTVNYN
+449 ANAADYQTINYN
-461 GILIPKPNVN
+461 GTLIPKPNVT
-471 PFDLSPGATNHQGVD
+471 PFDLNPGAENYQGTN
-486 FNILNIV
+486 FNTLNVI
-493 TPLPAALTTTH
+493 TALPSALTTTH
-504 AAYIQHLFTWKKFKI
+504 ATYIQHFFTWKKFKI

-526 WFQDTTNFKEPNKS
+526 WFQDTTNFKESNES
-540 SFQNNK
+540 SFRNNK

-554 YSLTDNINVYG
+554 YSLTDNINLYS
-565 TYLTGYQPQSNTV
+565 TYLTGFQPQSNTV

-586 LTGPESAA
+586 LTGSESAA
-594 RFKPLTSDLKEIGV
+594 RFKPLTSDLKELGI
-608 KAKLFGKIAMNI
+608 KTQLFGKISLNL
-620 AVYEINQRNILINA
+620 AVYEINQRNILINV
-634 NNPAEPDELI
+634 NNPSEPDELV

-649 RSRGFEAEFTGHIL
+649 RSRGFEADFSGHIL
-663 PQWHVYGGY
+663 PQWHIYGGY

-680 EDTNI
+680 DDTNPD
-685 NLVGKRKENTSK
+685 LVGKRKENTSK
-697 NSINLW
+697 NSVNIW
-703 TRYNFSAIPAIK
+703 TRYNFSNIEFIK
-715 DFGIGFGMLHQSSK
+715 DFGIGAGMLYQSSK

-744 MDAALYYAPAQSNF
+744 IDAALYYTPAKSV
-758 QLALNINNIT
+758 QLSFNLNNIT
-768 NKTYWI
+768 NKVYWI

-784 GAPINYVLTTTYKF
+784 GTPRNYLLTATYKF